1 MSKIK
6 KFGYFFGICAYALGS
21 LGGFGYAIYCK
32 AYLIAVAIIVLAA
45 MAFPTLKKFFNKLT
59 E

>member
-1 MSKIK
+1 MIK

-32 AYLIAVAIIVLAA
+32 AYLIAVVIIVLAA

>member
-1 MSKIK
+1 MIK
-6 KFGYFFGICAYALGS
+6 KFGYFFGICAYALGAI
-21 LGGFGYAIYCK
+21 GGFGYAICCK

-45 MAFPTLKKFFNKLT
+45 MAFLTLKQFFNKLT